1 MSVAVSLLEYQTFL
15 CHLQPGVGQGDSGYA
30 PPASAN
36 EFDSADACHKQ
47 RFELVPIGGNEA
59 RKRQ

>member
-1 MSVAVSLLEYQTFL
+1 
-15 CHLQPGVGQGDSGYA
+15 VGQGDSGYA